1 MAASGEDEAGSRI
14 GKAQL
19 AAPFAVVHIAAA
31 AVAAVGA
38 ASSSWQDRVVAG
50 HIEPFADTEKK
61 LGPSSL
67 LRCTV
72 PTDGDSQTWAAR
84 SSLVERLPS
93 VASRRIGVRLD
104 LADALILGKA
114 DSGRPI
120 VREKDAVP
128 FGSPQSSE
136 QLYQRQCRQLL
147 IVDRP

>member
-1 MAASGEDEAGSRI
+1 MAAFEEDEADSHI
-14 GKAQL
+14 GKAQPV
-19 AAPFAVVHIAAA
+19 APFAAVHIAAA
-31 AVAAVGA
+31 AAVGA
-38 ASSSWQDRVVAG
+38 ASSSSWQDHVVAG

-84 SSLVERLPS
+84 SSLVERWPS

-120 VREKDAVP
+120 VREKDA
-128 FGSPQSSE
+128 
-136 QLYQRQCRQLL
+136 
-147 IVDRP
+147 